1 MYSGTSETK
10 ERIQFMRLRAGVS
23 EEVELLYVTRRLQHP
38 EEENFKIFQ
47 LSMQSTDV
55 LVRTIDAIDSCL
67 HLNEQLTLGLQEF
80 IDEAGQ
86 YLNRDKYD
94 PL

>member
-1 MYSGTSETK
+1 
-10 ERIQFMRLRAGVS
+10 
-23 EEVELLYVTRRLQHP
+23 
-38 EEENFKIFQ
+38 
-47 LSMQSTDV
+47 MQNVSTDV